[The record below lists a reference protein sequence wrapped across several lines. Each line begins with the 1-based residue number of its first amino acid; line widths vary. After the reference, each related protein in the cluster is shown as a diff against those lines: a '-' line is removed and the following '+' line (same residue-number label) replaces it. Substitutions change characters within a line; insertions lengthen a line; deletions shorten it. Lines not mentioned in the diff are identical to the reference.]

1 MNSFWV
7 RASSVN
13 ALETIFSVLR
23 IELDKEIKRKS
34 NEIACFAALKDNPDG
49 LAEYKKNSGL
59 TLDVC
64 ARILSEA
71 IRDMKM
77 VERDRG
83 DEVAIYGEHELGALF
98 NEPGKTKWDKKLG
111 CSPVDILIVNPDD
124 VNVLMGDCKFGL
136 KSENA
141 WMFRDDK
148 QYHKEFGKKF
158 VSVGRF
164 LKEYDDVDASA
175 YMLLIVT
182 SSMVPLLINRF
193 DDFKLDERY
202 SNIPYDKIVIC
213 SVDDIM
219 DKASQ
224 YAA

>member
-7 RASSVN
+7 RASNLN
-13 ALETIFSVLR
+13 ALETIFSILR

-49 LAEYKKNSGL
+49 LAKYKKNSGL
-59 TLDVC
+59 TLDIC
-64 ARILSEA
+64 ERILSEVT
-71 IRDMKM
+71 RDMKM
-77 VERDRG
+77 VESDRG
-83 DEVAIYGEHELGALF
+83 DENAIYGERELGALF
-98 NEPGKTKWDKKLG
+98 NESGKTKWDKKSG
-111 CSPVDILIVNPDD
+111 CSPTDILIVNPDD

-141 WMFRDDK
+141 WLFRDEE
-148 QYHKEFGKKF
+148 QYHKEFGRKF
-158 VSVGRF
+158 LSVGRF

-202 SNIPYDKIVIC
+202 SNMPYDKIVIC

-219 DKASQ
+219 AKVSQ

>member
-7 RASSVN
+7 RASGVN

-23 IELDKEIKRKS
+23 MELGEEIKKKSKEI
-34 NEIACFAALKDNPDG
+34 AWFAALKDNPDG
-49 LAEYKKNSGL
+49 LAKYTNDSGL
-59 TLDVC
+59 TLDIC
-64 ARILSEA
+64 ARILSEVT
-71 IRDMKM
+71 RDMKM
-77 VERDRG
+77 VENDSG
-83 DEVAIYGEHELGALF
+83 DKNAIYGERELGALF
-98 NEPGKTKWDKKLG
+98 NEAGKTKWDTKLG
-111 CSPVDILIVNPDD
+111 CSPTDILIVNPDD

-141 WMFRDDK
+141 WMFRDQE
-148 QYHKEFGKKF
+148 QYHKKFGKKF
-158 VSVGRF
+158 SSVGRF

-182 SSMVPLLINRF
+182 SSMAPLLMNRF

-202 SNIPYDKIVIC
+202 SNIPYDKLVIC